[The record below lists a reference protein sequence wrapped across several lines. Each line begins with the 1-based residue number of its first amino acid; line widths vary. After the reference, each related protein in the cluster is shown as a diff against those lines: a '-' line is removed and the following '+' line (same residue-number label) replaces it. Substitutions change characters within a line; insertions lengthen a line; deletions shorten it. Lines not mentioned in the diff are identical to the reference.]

1 MIYVAGSFRLE
12 GTWIFAF
19 LQRKAGSKMQRESL
33 VTRKRSHLV
42 TWPGLCG
49 GIVEITGRRKCPWL
63 VGDRREERLTH
74 SCALL
79 PSVGKAFPAI
89 NI

>member
-1 MIYVAGSFRLE
+1 
-12 GTWIFAF
+12 
-19 LQRKAGSKMQRESL
+19 MQRESL
-33 VTRKRSHLV
+33 VTRKHSRLV

-49 GIVEITGRRKCPWL
+49 DIGEITGRWKCPWL
-63 VGDRREERLTH
+63 VGDLREERLTH
-74 SCALL
+74 SCVLL